1 MSLTNELVKGIWKQH
16 PLFRILLG
24 MCPTL
29 ATSTLAVNAIGMGAS
44 VIFVLVGSN
53 LVISLFRNVIPD
65 KIRIPVFI
73 VIICTFVTVV
83 DLFLHAYTPDIYK
96 ALGIFIPLI
105 VVNCIILGRAEA
117 FAQSNPV
124 LASVMD
130 GIGMGIGFTWGML
143 MLGTIREI
151 LGAGTWM
158 GMQVTSPD
166 FPKAIVM
173 LLPAGGFITLGF
185 MLAGMNKI
193 ELMQKER
200 AKQG

>member
-65 KIRIPVFI
+65 KVRIPVFI

-173 LLPAGGFITLGF
+173 ILPAGGFITLGF

-200 AKQG
+200 GK

>member
-1 MSLTNELVKGIWKQH
+1 MSLTNELLKGIWKQH

-83 DLFLHAYTPDIYK
+83 DLFLHAYTPEIYK

-117 FAQSNPV
+117 YAQSSPV

-143 MLGTIREI
+143 VLGTIREI

-158 GMQVTSPD
+158 GMQVSSPD

-173 LLPAGGFITLGF
+173 ILPAGGFITLGF

-193 ELMQKER
+193 ELMQKE
-200 AKQG
+200 KGK

>member
-65 KIRIPVFI
+65 KVRIPVFI

-83 DLFLHAYTPDIYK
+83 DLFLHAYTPEIYK

-173 LLPAGGFITLGF
+173 ILPAGGFITLGF

-200 AKQG
+200 GK

>member
-1 MSLTNELVKGIWKQH
+1 
-16 PLFRILLG
+16 
-24 MCPTL
+24 
-29 ATSTLAVNAIGMGAS
+29 
-44 VIFVLVGSN
+44 
-53 LVISLFRNVIPD
+53 VISLFRNVIPD

-83 DLFLHAYTPDIYK
+83 DLFLHAYTPEIYK

-173 LLPAGGFITLGF
+173 ILPAGGFITLGF

-193 ELMQKER
+193 ELMQKE
-200 AKQG
+200 KGK

>member
-65 KIRIPVFI
+65 KVRIPVFI

-83 DLFLHAYTPDIYK
+83 DLFLHAYTPEIYK

-143 MLGTIREI
+143 VLGTIREI

-158 GMQVTSPD
+158 GIQVTSPD

-193 ELMQKER
+193 ELMQKE
-200 AKQG
+200 KGK

>member
-1 MSLTNELVKGIWKQH
+1 MSLTNELLKGIWKQH

-83 DLFLHAYTPDIYK
+83 DLFLHAYTPEIYK

-173 LLPAGGFITLGF
+173 ILPAGGFITLGF

-193 ELMQKER
+193 ELMQKE
-200 AKQG
+200 KGK